1 MDALRTPDD
10 RFADLPDFSYAPR
23 YCEVGDGLRMAFI
36 DEGPRDAPVILML
49 HGEPSWS
56 FLYRH
61 VIRTVVAAGL
71 RAVAPD
77 LAGFG
82 DSEPDPPGTWH
93 RHAASLERLRAELG
107 LGRVALGGH
116 DWGLS
121 IALRWA
127 ADHRDLVSA
136 LVLSNGGAA
145 LVEGRWHPVAED
157 MRGSSEGE
165 AFMRY
170 LSRDLFDAGM
180 RQISRHMTAQARD
193 EYFKCLA
200 DDARRAGT
208 LELFRSADAEE
219 LVPYVT
225 EPARLAVPTLVL
237 WGAHDDVARMS
248 VAEHF
253 HDITPGSRLVVLEQ
267 AGHALYDDAPQ
278 EASAAIADFL
288 AVELL

>member
-1 MDALRTPDD
+1 VTAVRH
-10 RFADLPDFSYAPR
+10 AA
-23 YCEVGDGLRMAFI
+23 GLAYREA
-36 DEGPRDAPVILML
+36 GPPDAPAVLL
-49 HGEPSWS
+49 VHGWPYSSYMWEPV
-56 FLYRH
+56 LERLD
-61 VIRTVVAAGL
+61 AAGL

-107 LGRVALGGH
+107 LGRVALAGH

-180 RQISRHMTAQARD
+180 RQVSQHMTDRARD

-200 DDARRAGT
+200 DDARRAGA

-237 WGAHDDVARMS
+237 WGADDDLARMS

-253 HDITPGSRLVVLEQ
+253 HDITPGSKLVVLGQ
-267 AGHALYDDAPQ
+267 AGHALYDDAAQ